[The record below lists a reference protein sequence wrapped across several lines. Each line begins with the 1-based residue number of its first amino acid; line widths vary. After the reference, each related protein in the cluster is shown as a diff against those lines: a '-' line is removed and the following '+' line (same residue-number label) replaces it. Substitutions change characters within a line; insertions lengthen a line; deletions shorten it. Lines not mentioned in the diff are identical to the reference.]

1 MEQRYVIAM
10 VAGIV
15 IVLGVAVAVVWQT
28 APAPTVQE
36 VPQPPTRTAPPA
48 PTVAAPP
55 SPPTA
60 SPSVNPVAPV
70 AATTPTASRAR
81 PIRTPLQDIADPLEA
96 VEIVHLRRG
105 EGDTIEIR
113 ARNRSKRGVFVK
125 SVDLFAE
132 SDQLVPLDNVGFW
145 LPVGGLAESRREVPE
160 LSRRLADGEAIKA
173 VINEAEFRDAP
184 PEELAK

>member
-15 IVLGVAVAVVWQT
+15 VVIAAALAVVWKT
-28 APAPTVQE
+28 APTPTVQ
-36 VPQPPTRTAPPA
+36 QASQTPTRPAPLPAEPPA
-48 PTVAAPP
+48 REPVDRNPTAAP
-55 SPPTA
+55 
-60 SPSVNPVAPV
+60 NAPRG
-70 AATTPTASRAR
+70 APK
-81 PIRTPLQDIADPLEA
+81 RTPLQDIADPLEA
-96 VEIVHLRRG
+96 VEILHLRRG
-105 EGDTIEIR
+105 EGDTIELR

-132 SDQLVPLDNVGFW
+132 SDELVPLDNVGFW

-160 LSRRLADGEAIKA
+160 LSRRLGDNEAIKA
-173 VINEAEFRDAP
+173 VINEAEFRDSP